1 MGKIKALWVKGIQ
14 SILLCCHYSYD
25 KNQSIKHIYQV

>member
-14 SILLCCHYSYD
+14 SILWCCHSYD
-25 KNQSIKHIYQV
+25 KNQSVKHIYQV